1 MTWKLFID
9 DERDP
14 VKDDWVIARSSQQA
28 IDACISENSIPNE
41 ISFDHDLGGD
51 DTSMV
56 FLNWLVSVVL
66 DGAFSIPKGFIYSV
80 HSHNPVGRLNIMKLM
95 DNILF
100 HIS

>member
-1 MTWKLFID
+1 MTWRLFID

-28 IDACISENSIPNE
+28 IDACLSAKCLPDE

-56 FLNWLVSVVL
+56 FLNWLITAVL
-66 DGAFSIPKGFIYSV
+66 DSTFKIPEEFIYSV
-80 HSHNPVGRLNIMKLM
+80 HSQNPVGRLNIMKLM

-100 HIS
+100 HIA